1 MKGTSQG
8 AASLLNTKTVSKF
21 CLLHIA
27 ELQELFFSRETCGDE
42 SSWKNKTKMLFI
54 NKKNKRKKVP
64 YFFMLLHILVINRA
78 IIGETFITCSRQ
90 FL

>member
-8 AASLLNTKTVSKF
+8 AALLLNTKTVSKF

-54 NKKNKRKKVP
+54 N
-64 YFFMLLHILVINRA
+64 
-78 IIGETFITCSRQ
+78 
-90 FL
+90 